1 MQIPELSI
9 VFRFDQL
16 MDKKSNFKI
25 WLFGQ
30 FTMEIGDF
38 RQNLYG
44 PKHDFL
50 VTESKNVKKQT
61 PIKF

>member
-1 MQIPELSI
+1 MPMLSS

-44 PKHDFL
+44 PKHDFP
-50 VTESKNVKKQT
+50 VTESKNVRK
-61 PIKF
+61 

>member
-1 MQIPELSI
+1 MFQKQLGIQIKTLRS
-9 VFRFDQL
+9 VFGFDRL
-16 MDKKSNFKI
+16 MDEKSNLNI

-38 RQNLYG
+38 RQTLYG

-50 VTESKNVKKQT
+50 VTE
-61 PIKF
+61 

>member
-1 MQIPELSI
+1 MVEKFN
-9 VFRFDQL
+9 V
-16 MDKKSNFKI
+16 KI

-38 RQNLYG
+38 RQNLYR

-50 VTESKNVKKQT
+50 ATE
-61 PIKF
+61 